1 MYTGYQVHIARN
13 ICCNVIEN
21 TIRGHTPYC
30 ASEICHFRLME
41 ENISNNRD
49 IWTENTLKQAM
60 AGLLHVSAGAP
71 FILGSLSLP
80 PRICANVAWV
90 LAAAAS
96 AAVFVCFY
104 QQTVSGMACHEHFH
118 RHRGSTKVIAHI
130 KTRAH
135 TLS

>member
-1 MYTGYQVHIARN
+1 MHMYTGYQVHIARN

-80 PRICANVAWV
+80 PRICANVALSFPPCLKDCLGV
-90 LAAAAS
+90 S
-96 AAVFVCFY
+96 SCGVC
-104 QQTVSGMACHEHFH
+104 
-118 RHRGSTKVIAHI
+118 GSVCLF
-130 KTRAH
+130 
-135 TLS
+135 LSTNS